1 MVFARVC
8 VHVCVDV
15 YVQVCECVCV
25 CVRLCACACAHVC
38 LCVYMC
44 EYQTFH
50 TRLIEVRPLQTRAAE
65 MATRNMDSMSVEEL
79 VTKMRLF
86 EIENKRLTAQV
97 KDCHRVVLLQMHP
110 YMMCKKDLVD
120 LGVIVTDLNQAELE
134 DMTIGRLRFTMMRM
148 RQKTRAASRALP
160 MGFKKLVTVE
170 LLLLWRQHID
180 DMTHP
185 KMTREEMIYE
195 LEQWEAGI
203 LNGRIDDIESSRS
216 KTRQEAASAENVE
229 APLPNVMDVMISLV
243 TSWCMTEECQYLAN
257 ILAEHLGRTAPAQDE
272 VM

>member
-1 MVFARVC
+1 
-8 VHVCVDV
+8 
-15 YVQVCECVCV
+15 
-25 CVRLCACACAHVC
+25 
-38 LCVYMC
+38 MC

-97 KDCHRVVLLQMHP
+97 KDCHRVVLLQMHQ
-110 YMMCKKDLVD
+110 YMMCKTDLVD

-134 DMTIGRLRFTMMRM
+134 DITIGQLRFMMMRM

-160 MGFKKLVTVE
+160 TGFKKLVTVE

-180 DMTHP
+180 DMTPP

-216 KTRQEAASAENVE
+216 KTRQEAASAEIVE